1 MALNLEDTTAKVEL
15 VATTRQVDLA
25 QRVYTQLVA
34 AGIYLDAESKN
45 RFFADA
51 ATIVDNTSIA
61 LSKVAADNVSAIDAL
76 SLIFTKEVADVV
88 SVADAI
94 VINVQFQRGM
104 TDTVSVT
111 DVIDVSLVYGAI
123 PTLGAVYLNQA
134 LFG

>member
-15 VATTRQVDLA
+15 VATTRQVEIAD
-25 QRVYTQLVA
+25 RIYTQLVA
-34 AGIYLDAESKN
+34 AGIYMDAESKN

>member
-1 MALNLEDTTAKVEL
+1 MALKLEDTTAKVEL
-15 VATTRQVDLA
+15 VATTRQVEIAD
-25 QRVYTQLVA
+25 RIYTQLVA
-34 AGIYLDAESKN
+34 AGIYVDAESKN

>member
-15 VATTRQVDLA
+15 VATTRQVEIAD
-25 QRVYTQLVA
+25 RIYTQLVA
-34 AGIYLDAESKN
+34 AGIYMDAESKT

-94 VINVQFQRGM
+94 VINVQYQRGM

>member
-1 MALNLEDTTAKVEL
+1 MSLNIGVDYKKTEL
-15 VATTRQVDLA
+15 TSSVRQVELA

-51 ATIVDNTSIA
+51 ATIVDNTSFA
-61 LSKVAADNVSAIDAL
+61 LTKVAADNVSAIDAL

>member
-15 VATTRQVDLA
+15 VATTRQVEIAD
-25 QRVYTQLVA
+25 RIYTQLVA
-34 AGIYLDAESKN
+34 AGIYVDAESKN

>member
-1 MALNLEDTTAKVEL
+1 MALKLEATTAKVEL
-15 VATTRQVDLA
+15 VATTRQDEITD
-25 QRVYTQLVA
+25 RIYTQLVA
-34 AGIYLDAESKN
+34 AGIYVDAESKN

>member
-15 VATTRQVDLA
+15 VATTRQVEIAD
-25 QRVYTQLVA
+25 RIYTQLVA
-34 AGIYLDAESKN
+34 AGIYMDAESKN

-94 VINVQFQRGM
+94 VINVQYQRGM

>member
-15 VATTRQVDLA
+15 VATTRQVEIAD
-25 QRVYTQLVA
+25 RIYTQLVA
-34 AGIYLDAESKN
+34 AGIYVDAESKN

-51 ATIVDNTSIA
+51 ATIVDNTSFA

-94 VINVQFQRGM
+94 VINVQYQRGM

>member
-1 MALNLEDTTAKVEL
+1 MALKLEATTAKVEL
-15 VATTRQVDLA
+15 VATTRQVEIAD
-25 QRVYTQLVA
+25 RIYTQLVA
-34 AGIYLDAESKN
+34 AGIYMDAESKN

-51 ATIVDNTSIA
+51 ATIVDNTSFA

-94 VINVQFQRGM
+94 VINVQYQRGM

>member
-1 MALNLEDTTAKVEL
+1 M
-15 VATTRQVDLA
+15 
-25 QRVYTQLVA
+25 
-34 AGIYLDAESKN
+34 
-45 RFFADA
+45 
-51 ATIVDNTSIA
+51 
-61 LSKVAADNVSAIDAL
+61 AADNVSAIDAL

>member
-1 MALNLEDTTAKVEL
+1 MALKLEATTAKVEL
-15 VATTRQVDLA
+15 VATTRQVEIAD
-25 QRVYTQLVA
+25 RIYTQLVA
-34 AGIYLDAESKN
+34 AGIYVDAESKN

-94 VINVQFQRGM
+94 VNNVQFQRGM

>member
-1 MALNLEDTTAKVEL
+1 MALKLEATTAKVEL
-15 VATTRQVDLA
+15 VATTRQVEIAD
-25 QRVYTQLVA
+25 RIYTQLVA
-34 AGIYLDAESKN
+34 AGIYVDAESKN

-61 LSKVAADNVSAIDAL
+61 LSKVAADNVSAIDTL
-76 SLIFTKEVADVV
+76 SLIFTKEVSDVV

>member
-15 VATTRQVDLA
+15 VATTRQVEIAD
-25 QRVYTQLVA
+25 RIYTQLVA
-34 AGIYLDAESKN
+34 AGIYMEAESKN

-94 VINVQFQRGM
+94 VINVQYQRGM

>member
-15 VATTRQVDLA
+15 VATTRQVEIAD
-25 QRVYTQLVA
+25 RIYTQLVA
-34 AGIYLDAESKN
+34 AGIYVDAESKN

-94 VINVQFQRGM
+94 VINVQYQRGM